1 MQITSNSFFLKNK
14 NVVLYKGI
22 YTKSIQTMFSDEN
35 GSSDSDE
42 FAALR
47 MQETI
52 KTYYEK

>member
-1 MQITSNSFFLKNK
+1 
-14 NVVLYKGI
+14 
-22 YTKSIQTMFSDEN
+22 MFSDEN